1 MSKKP
6 ILETEITLTT
16 EQYELLGTATT
27 ELVEVVKGAVDILE
41 RAEREEPTTIAEINA
56 LFMTTR
62 IANGKIGTVTLEQ
75 EVEAYSRNRKLNLKA
90 KDKEKHNGNRC

>member
-6 ILETEITLTT
+6 ILETEITLSPQ
-16 EQYELLGTATT
+16 QYELLGTATT

-62 IANGKIGTVTLEQ
+62 IANGKIGTITLEQ
-75 EVEAYSRNRKLNLKA
+75 EVEAVF
-90 KDKEKHNGNRC
+90 EKQETKPESKG

>member
-62 IANGKIGTVTLEQ
+62 IANGKIGTITLEQ
-75 EVEAYSRNRKLNLKA
+75 EVEAVF
-90 KDKEKHNGNRC
+90 EKQETKPESKG